1 MKQISLLLLLL
12 IGITLTSCGEKEDFS
27 SYDLKTFIIGE
38 WSWDATN
45 QKDYTFY
52 SNGKGLKHYPSGDEE
67 FTWTL
72 TNNTLSVFF
81 GEGNTSMNRAGEVKI
96 LGRNKMEWGYLK
108 YTRIGDYNDSLDNDT
123 SNPGDKEDNSG
134 YAPESLKG
142 KIIRFDEWLADGG
155 GGTGNDNRI
164 QFYTEHD
171 MRASWATE
179 SSSYT
184 YTKTG
189 KNTGDLNFICGYNS
203 YLITRV
209 FRYNVRLTFTDSN
222 GNFEL
227 EGTKEITGG
236 LSGNGTYLIKGK
248 GSYWS
253 KLWD

>member
-1 MKQISLLLLLL
+1 
-12 IGITLTSCGEKEDFS
+12 
-27 SYDLKTFIIGE
+27 
-38 WSWDATN
+38 
-45 QKDYTFY
+45 
-52 SNGKGLKHYPSGDEE
+52 
-67 FTWTL
+67 
-72 TNNTLSVFF
+72 
-81 GEGNTSMNRAGEVKI
+81 
-96 LGRNKMEWGYLK
+96 
-108 YTRIGDYNDSLDNDT
+108 
-123 SNPGDKEDNSG
+123 
-134 YAPESLKG
+134 
-142 KIIRFDEWLADGG
+142 
-155 GGTGNDNRI
+155 
-164 QFYTEHD
+164 

-227 EGTKEITGG
+227 EGTKEQTGG